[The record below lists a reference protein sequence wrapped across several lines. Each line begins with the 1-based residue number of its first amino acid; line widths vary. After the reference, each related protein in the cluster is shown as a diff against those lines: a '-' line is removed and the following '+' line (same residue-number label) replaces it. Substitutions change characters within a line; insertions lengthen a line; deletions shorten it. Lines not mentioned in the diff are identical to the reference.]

1 MAYQLIPFPLSLL
14 FVLIFGI
21 AYFVALW
28 KLRRIARVYSIL
40 FKISII
46 AGIILIIAFFYG
58 IIANIL

>member
-28 KLRRIARVYSIL
+28 KLRRNARVYSIL